1 MISAVWQQKQFRNI
15 NLSFIDCWF
24 LYDSDISIFSNFVSF
39 SFIPFERSYAM
50 IQVSLCLKLK
60 PPVLLFW
67 KKLFWEFCYIPRN
80 TSTVESI
87 SSNDTWNSLRILTLN
102 HKATLNYFSNKI
114 DTSSEVRDDS
124 AFQTQDEGWGE
135 RAKAFVGVIAS
146 FT

>member
-1 MISAVWQQKQFRNI
+1 M
-15 NLSFIDCWF
+15 
-24 LYDSDISIFSNFVSF
+24 
-39 SFIPFERSYAM
+39 
-50 IQVSLCLKLK
+50 
-60 PPVLLFW
+60 
-67 KKLFWEFCYIPRN
+67 
-80 TSTVESI
+80 
-87 SSNDTWNSLRILTLN
+87 RILTLN

>member
-1 MISAVWQQKQFRNI
+1 M
-15 NLSFIDCWF
+15 
-24 LYDSDISIFSNFVSF
+24 
-39 SFIPFERSYAM
+39 
-50 IQVSLCLKLK
+50 
-60 PPVLLFW
+60 
-67 KKLFWEFCYIPRN
+67 
-80 TSTVESI
+80 ESI

-135 RAKAFVGVIAS
+135 RAKACVGVIAS